1 MTATNSVGTG
11 SASVASNSVYAAA
24 PLAFNIPDSS
34 ATLGTGIQG
43 VIAGAVSGG
52 SGSYTA
58 QVDWGDGTTQAATVT
73 NSNVVGKH
81 TYSSVGTYT
90 ATFTVTDSTSQQVSD
105 SIVFTVNSTNSTVS
119 VPSVGM
125 TGMGMIVFTILA
137 LSAWTIYRKKG
148 LNNKV

>member
-1 MTATNSVGTG
+1 M
-11 SASVASNSVYAAA
+11 
-24 PLAFNIPDSS
+24 
-34 ATLGTGIQG
+34 
-43 VIAGAVSGG
+43 
-52 SGSYTA
+52 
-58 QVDWGDGTTQAATVT
+58 
-73 NSNVVGKH
+73 
-81 TYSSVGTYT
+81 GTYT